1 MQTVGE
7 SEHNATRLETIMAEQ
22 ESKYDSGIFL
32 LRDSVGFSGTI
43 VDVQASGY
51 CTVVNRTT
59 EQPFE
64 LRLALYDYQ
73 TRERTLHIPL
83 PADCDLFTNDTPD
96 ASNLTILCSVQS
108 KKRISVP
115 ADHSLGILFSA
126 TCSPEDGANRCSC
139 RPATVD
145 RDTEQYLYLDV
156 IGKTIMLPR
165 TTGREEE
172 LSLQFSFTI
181 EAGKMFYVCV

>member
-1 MQTVGE
+1 
-7 SEHNATRLETIMAEQ
+7 MAEQ

-32 LRDSVGFSGTI
+32 LRDPFNFNGTI

-83 PADCDLFTNDTPD
+83 PADCDLFTNDTSD
-96 ASNLTILCSVQS
+96 ASNLTICSVQS

-115 ADHSLGILFSA
+115 ADHSLGIQFNA
-126 TCSPEDGANRCSC
+126 MCSPKDGANRCSC
-139 RPATVD
+139 RPATAD

-156 IGKTIMLPR
+156 IGKTKILPR

-172 LSLQFSFTI
+172 LGLQFSFTI
-181 EAGKMFYVCV
+181 EAGII